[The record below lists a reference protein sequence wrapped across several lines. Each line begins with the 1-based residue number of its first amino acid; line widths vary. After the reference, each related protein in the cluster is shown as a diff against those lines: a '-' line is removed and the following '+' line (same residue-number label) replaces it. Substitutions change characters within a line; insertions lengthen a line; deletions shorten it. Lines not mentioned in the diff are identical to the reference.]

1 MHDLSPLMLII
12 GSAVGVVS
20 VALPGGAMPEGP
32 STIVASQHSPYPPT
46 AHSSLPNPQ
55 TAPPP
60 SPWTQTVDPL
70 WRVARS
76 ETVTLYRVLVQPR
89 DDRQVAQVQTLVSG
103 AFRSSYQGRSVV
115 QVGLYRHK
123 TQAEQV
129 QRLMRREGLTAFVIK
144 ERSPLPSSSPTSS
157 GPAANSGV
165 RPLSV
170 PGGWIPVG
178 KVDNGSDLYQGVPP
192 APPGATV
199 GTVGT
204 GPRYRVV
211 VQPRSD
217 RQQAQIR
224 TLVPDAFRSSYRGQR
239 VIQVGSFPSRSEA
252 EQRMKVLQRH
262 GFKPILE
269 QTP

>member
-20 VALPGGAMPEGP
+20 VGFPGSAIAALQQ
-32 STIVASQHSPYPPT
+32 TPYPPT
-46 AHSSLPNPQ
+46 APSSLPNPQ
-55 TAPPP
+55 TAPPHA
-60 SPWTQTVDPL
+60 PWAQPLEPL

-89 DDRQVAQVQTLVSG
+89 DDRQAAQVQTLVSG

-123 TQAEQV
+123 PQAEQM

-144 ERSPLPSSSPTSS
+144 ERAPLPNPSPTSS
-157 GPAANSGV
+157 GPAANSGA

-204 GPRYRVV
+204 LGTVATGPRYRVV
-211 VQPRSD
+211 VQPRTD